1 MSPSV
6 AEEAKPGA
14 KVSATCGT
22 EHMILVSFRGG
33 GGEGE
38 GVGACPIVNDDRK
51 SGTIVI
57 LKASVWLDGSFNI
70 PLKIL
75 HFTPP
80 PPLLAVRGR

>member
-1 MSPSV
+1 MWN
-6 AEEAKPGA
+6 GA
-14 KVSATCGT
+14 HDISEFSG
-22 EHMILVSFRGG
+22 GG

-80 PPLLAVRGR
+80 PLLAVRGR

>member
-33 GGEGE
+33 EEE

-57 LKASVWLDGSFNI
+57 LKASVWLVGSFNI
-70 PLKIL
+70 PIKIL
-75 HFTPP
+75 HFNPP
-80 PPLLAVRGR
+80 PPPPLAVRGR